1 MHIKDLFARG
11 KTIVSLEV
19 SPPKSKTA
27 SDGAIATIE
36 AVKEFNPAFV
46 SVTYGAG
53 GSSRDYTVEIA
64 DRVKNRHGLE
74 TLSHLTCVGTGRGE
88 IDQILSRLKEK
99 NISNILAMR
108 GDMPQEGIPIKSDY
122 TYAQDLI
129 RHLKKAGDFC
139 IAAACYPEG
148 HLECESLTLDRQH
161 LKEKVNSGVDFLIT
175 QLFFSN
181 HLFYRFR
188 EELAAWGIQIPVLAG
203 IMPVLS
209 RGQLAHL
216 AKLCR
221 VSIPPRLEKIITK
234 FENDPQSLRAAGID
248 FALEQIL
255 DLKASGVDGIHLFT
269 LNRPE
274 VAREIFAAL
283 AN

>member
-1 MHIKDLFARG
+1 
-11 KTIVSLEV
+11 
-19 SPPKSKTA
+19 
-27 SDGAIATIE
+27 
-36 AVKEFNPAFV
+36 
-46 SVTYGAG
+46 
-53 GSSRDYTVEIA
+53 
-64 DRVKNRHGLE
+64 
-74 TLSHLTCVGTGRGE
+74 
-88 IDQILSRLKEK
+88 
-99 NISNILAMR
+99 
-108 GDMPQEGIPIKSDY
+108 
-122 TYAQDLI
+122 
-129 RHLKKAGDFC
+129 
-139 IAAACYPEG
+139 
-148 HLECESLTLDRQH
+148 
-161 LKEKVNSGVDFLIT
+161 
-175 QLFFSN
+175 
-181 HLFYRFR
+181 
-188 EELAAWGIQIPVLAG
+188 
-203 IMPVLS
+203 MPVLS